1 LTGRWIS
8 DSIIC
13 YRDSGR
19 GRKTSQEEK
28 THSERY
34 PKKINLKE
42 IKPVSENSEEDLK
55 ERYLNEIDP
64 RKSFPGY

>member
-19 GRKTSQEEK
+19 GRKASQEEK
-28 THSERY
+28 TRSERY

>member
-28 THSERY
+28 THAERD
-34 PKKINLKE
+34 PRKINLKE
-42 IKPVSENSEEDLK
+42 IKPESENSEEDLK
-55 ERYLNEIDP
+55 ERYLDEMDL
-64 RKSFPGY
+64 RRSFGEY